1 MMCVMALVGRIS
13 ILATGL
19 CAMVLLSPVAAAQSE
34 ERECAFAEKHEDV
47 AGRIGGPEGRVFLDN
62 STIRCN
68 PGGMCYGLWQRNQ
81 HGLRLVKQG
90 CWTQNNEHSDCDD
103 DHCLVT
109 SAQSPMQ
116 NASFRFCCC
125 NRDMCNLNF
134 TEDFPEPTPTTVQPL
149 LSRRLYKEEA
159 VVIAL
164 ATVSV
169 VAVFV
174 VLLFFG
180 YRVLRGDRKHGLH
193 NLDMLEAAVSQ
204 PSLDLDS
211 LKLLEL
217 IGRGRYGAVY
227 RGSLDERPVAVKLF
241 SSANR
246 QPFTN
251 ERAIYR
257 LPLDHENAARF
268 LESEERLGADGRPE
282 FLLLLEY
289 YPHGSLCRYLS
300 GCVVDWMGCCRL
312 VHSVTRGLAYLH
324 TEIVKGDMYK
334 PAISHR
340 DLNSR
345 NVLVKGD
352 GTCVISDFGLA
363 MKLTGNRPLP
373 RGEEEN
379 TAISEVGTVRYMAP
393 EVLEGAV
400 NLRDCEAALKQVDV
414 YALGLLY
421 WESFMRCSDLF
432 PGETVPEFQMAF
444 QAEAGPHPSFEDMQ
458 VLVSREKQRPKFP
471 EAWKENSLAVRSLK
485 ETMEDCW
492 DQDAEARLTAQCA
505 EERMAELLLIWDR
518 DKSVSPTL
526 NPTSTALHN
535 HRNLSNV
542 RRTPKVG
549 PYSSDLSS
557 SSYIEDPEGRPKTT
571 GGPGDASSSSGP
583 ASHTAGGVGGVG
595 GMGGVVVVEKNRNCI
610 NYEWQQQQQQNHQL
624 QQPRLPSP
632 ESSGASLSTTTTGL
646 TVTPGSEP
654 PALGSTSSTGMGGSL
669 IHPHLL
675 QHPHHQHPHPHHHL
689 HQAHHCPV
697 LTQEDLETPKLD
709 PSEVERNLRESSD
722 ESLMETS
729 QKQFCAPDALSSG
742 SHGLLYP
749 LIKMAAEVTGGSLS
763 SSSSATSSS
772 LSHLHHLHHPQN
784 HHGGGGGSSGGA
796 DGGQSSGPHPL
807 PKQQNLPK
815 RPSSLPLHAKS
826 SGKDSSSSSSS
837 SSSSLRLKF
846 GKQGKS
852 NLRQVETG
860 VAKANAVVTAAEPRL
875 VTVANNIPVV
885 VDNTAIA
892 SGSGVGAASGSSSST
907 SNGAVV
913 GAVGGRHN
921 HVKGPASSEDLS
933 FGLLA
938 ASPDEQEPLLRREAR
953 PNNANN
959 NNSNNNN
966 GESEG
971 EGDDDGMGEATD
983 NAALP
988 PTGTEAPNAPN
999 NTTTTATTNT
1009 NTNTNTN
1016 SSSDTAPH
1024 GNSGVPQERGESTAA
1039 TPPRMEALLRQHKG
1053 GRRPERPNSLD
1064 LSITTLTST
1073 SKDMDR

>member
-1 MMCVMALVGRIS
+1 MLCVMAMVGRIS
-13 ILATGL
+13 IFATGL

-34 ERECAFAEKHEDV
+34 ERECAFSEKQQDL
-47 AGRIGGPEGRVFLDN
+47 AGRIGVGAEGRVFLEN
-62 STIRCN
+62 STIRCS
-68 PGGMCYGLWQRNQ
+68 PGVQCYGLWERNQ
-81 HGLRLVKQG
+81 HGVRLLKQG
-90 CWTQNNEHSDCDD
+90 CWTHNSQQPDCDD
-103 DHCLVT
+103 DRCLVT
-109 SAQSPMQ
+109 TAPSPMQ
-116 NASFRFCCC
+116 NGSYRFCCC
-125 NRDMCNLNF
+125 NRDMCNVNF
-134 TEDFPEPTPTTVQPL
+134 TEDFPEPTPTTVQSLLTRPL
-149 LSRRLYKEEA
+149 YREEA
-159 VVIAL
+159 VVITL

-174 VLLFFG
+174 VLLLFG

-193 NLDMLEAAVSQ
+193 NHNMLEAAVSQ

-257 LPLDHENAARF
+257 LPMEHENITRF
-268 LESEERLGADGRPE
+268 LESEERLAADGRPE

-300 GCVVDWMGCCRL
+300 GCVVDWMSCCRL
-312 VHSVTRGLAYLH
+312 VLSVTRGLAYLH
-324 TEIVKGDMYK
+324 TEVVKGDVYK

-414 YALGLLY
+414 YALGLVY

-542 RRTPKVG
+542 RRVPKVG
-549 PYSSDLSS
+549 PYSDLSS
-557 SSYIEDPEGRPKTT
+557 ASYIEDPEGRAKTT
-571 GGPGDASSSSGP
+571 QGGEASSSGST
-583 ASHTAGGVGGVG
+583 SQTAGG
-595 GMGGVVVVEKNRNCI
+595 VVVEKNRNCI
-610 NYEWQQQQQQNHQL
+610 NYERQQQQQL
-624 QQPRLPSP
+624 LQPRLPSP
-632 ESSGASLSTTTTGL
+632 ESSGASQSTTTTGL
-646 TVTPGSEP
+646 TLTPMSEP
-654 PALGSTSSTGMGGSL
+654 PVATAPL
-669 IHPHLL
+669 
-675 QHPHHQHPHPHHHL
+675 HHH
-689 HQAHHCPV
+689 HHHPTHCPV

-729 QKQFCAPDALSSG
+729 QKQFCAPDALASG

-749 LIKMAAEVTGGSLS
+749 LIKMAAEVTGGSS
-763 SSSSATSSS
+763 SSSS
-772 LSHLHHLHHPQN
+772 HGHHHN
-784 HHGGGGGSSGGA
+784 HHHGDA
-796 DGGQSSGPHPL
+796 VQSSTAHPL

-815 RPSSLPLHAKS
+815 RPSSLPLHAKT
-826 SGKDSSSSSSS
+826 SGKESSS

-860 VAKANAVVTAAEPRL
+860 VAKANSVVVAAEPRL
-875 VTVANNIPVV
+875 VTVTNNVPATEAV
-885 VDNTAIA
+885 A
-892 SGSGVGAASGSSSST
+892 GGSGSS
-907 SNGAVV
+907 AV
-913 GAVGGRHN
+913 GANVSGHHGA
-921 HVKGPASSEDLS
+921 GLASSEDLS

-971 EGDDDGMGEATD
+971 EGENEGAGD
-983 NAALP
+983 NADNAVP
-988 PTGTEAPNAPN
+988 SDAP
-999 NTTTTATTNT
+999 TTTTSETVHPG
-1009 NTNTNTN
+1009 
-1016 SSSDTAPH
+1016 SSGA
-1024 GNSGVPQERGESTAA
+1024 PQERVESAA
-1039 TPPRMEALLRQHKG
+1039 PPQPRMEALLRQHRG

-1073 SKDMDR
+1073 MEGMGRDNKEGSGEKIKKRVKTPYALKRWRPATWVISADALDAEVNNNTHSGTTRGGNHNTSTQRPKSTTAIYLGSRGGTMTSAYGPDPNDLSRV